1 MNCFL
6 LSSFFLPIVIVPL
19 CSTACFGVKFTT
31 LAKYSYKLSLSGEYA
46 HNRSKFTFCPSLWH
60 NYMY

>member
-19 CSTACFGVKFTT
+19 CSTACFGVKFT
-31 LAKYSYKLSLSGEYA
+31 YKLSLSGEYA
-46 HNRSKFTFCPSLWH
+46 HNRSKFPFCPSLWH
-60 NYMY
+60 NYSYVLN